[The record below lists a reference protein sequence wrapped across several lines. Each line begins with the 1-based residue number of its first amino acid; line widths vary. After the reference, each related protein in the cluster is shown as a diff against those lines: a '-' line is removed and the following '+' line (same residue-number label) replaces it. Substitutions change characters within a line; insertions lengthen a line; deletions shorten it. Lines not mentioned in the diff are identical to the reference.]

1 MPAARASAAPWRRH
15 FLGRRAPQSLVLGPD
30 PLGLEKPLL
39 HPIRPGVKRTCLSP
53 RTEQVC
59 PAGLSAPPGG
69 PATAH
74 YGRVED
80 VKEGTNQPLVGAQA
94 NWADELTEPP
104 LQFVSFRSVLTSRLL
119 VRPCGPL
126 LFPGS
131 GTALPRLHKRQPEL
145 LASAFSVSRRSPLA
159 SGFPL
164 LCSVP
169 GLSYRIC
176 AQ

>member
-1 MPAARASAAPWRRH
+1 M
-15 FLGRRAPQSLVLGPD
+15 
-30 PLGLEKPLL
+30 
-39 HPIRPGVKRTCLSP
+39 KRTRLSP

-69 PATAH
+69 PRLLTTGEWRKSRRVQISPWWAH
-74 YGRVED
+74 KLIGPMNSRNPLY
-80 VKEGTNQPLVGAQA
+80 NLSHLVG
-94 NWADELTEPP
+94 
-104 LQFVSFRSVLTSRLL
+104 SVLTSRLL

-126 LFPGS
+126 LFLGS
-131 GTALPRLHKRQPEL
+131 GTALPGLHKRQPEL

-176 AQ
+176 AQGTAVALMSPSSISTRGTVPRAQALKNKEIWKTTTRNLSTPK